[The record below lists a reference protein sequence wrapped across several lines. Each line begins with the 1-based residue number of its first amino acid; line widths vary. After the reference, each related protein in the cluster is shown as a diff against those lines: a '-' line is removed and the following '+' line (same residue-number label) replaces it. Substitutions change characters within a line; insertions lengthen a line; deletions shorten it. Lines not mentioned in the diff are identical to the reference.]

1 MGSRNFGQSGAYIK
15 SAVPNG
21 SFKILSNYLC
31 VIQASLMATG
41 AFHEKTFP
49 LPTSDAE
56 LAPPAATNSTN
67 RHNGDSNEVAV
78 ATSEASVEGSGW

>member
-1 MGSRNFGQSGAYIK
+1 
-15 SAVPNG
+15 
-21 SFKILSNYLC
+21 
-31 VIQASLMATG
+31 MATG